1 MGRKKIRLKEYFA
14 DVETVKGHNGYFC
27 SVGEALTVV
36 ILGTLCGLK
45 NVCQIDQWS
54 ENEKVRS
61 FLNRC
66 FGIVRIPCYYWMLCL
81 LKLIEPTSLN
91 RCLTRWAQSLMP
103 AGMEVKTL
111 TFDGK
116 TVRST
121 GKMNAYPSPLHI
133 VSAHLA
139 ELGITIAGQKV
150 DGKSNEIPAVRE
162 LIGLLDVTGC
172 IIVADAM
179 HCQKETAALIA
190 EKNADYLLNAKDN
203 QPALKENI
211 EEYVQDDTL
220 RKNMDTFRTREKNGG
235 RIEVRIGFVTHDID
249 WFYGKDGWK
258 NLSCIGAINRQF
270 TCKGKTADERH
281 YYISSRKLTAEEL
294 LKHARLEWSVES
306 MITILRRKTYQ
317 TEALRFLR
325 CNFFSTAFGGKRI
338 VLYLFYQQKN
348 TFSAEGHV
356 LRASTRFR
364 TYGSA
369 QAGAPFL
376 ALRSPYELRGGQ
388 DGSRYRG
395 S

>member
-1 MGRKKIRLKEYFA
+1 MGREKLRIQEYFTE
-14 DVETVKGHNGYFC
+14 VETVKEHNGYFC

-45 NVCQIDQWS
+45 NVCQISQWS

-61 FLNRC
+61 FLTTH
-66 FGIVRIPCYYWMLCL
+66 FGIARIPCYYWMLCL
-81 LKLIEPTSLN
+81 LKLIEPKSLN
-91 RCLTRWAQSLMP
+91 KCLMKWAQSLMP
-103 AGMEVKTL
+103 AGKEVKTL

-133 VSAHLA
+133 VSGHLA

-220 RKNMDTFRTREKNGG
+220 RKKHGHFQDEGEKRWQDRGPQ
-235 RIEVRIGFVTHDID
+235 RVR
-249 WFYGKDGWK
+249 
-258 NLSCIGAINRQF
+258 N
-270 TCKGKTADERH
+270 
-281 YYISSRKLTAEEL
+281 
-294 LKHARLEWSVES
+294 
-306 MITILRRKTYQ
+306 
-317 TEALRFLR
+317 
-325 CNFFSTAFGGKRI
+325 
-338 VLYLFYQQKN
+338 
-348 TFSAEGHV
+348 
-356 LRASTRFR
+356 
-364 TYGSA
+364 
-369 QAGAPFL
+369 P
-376 ALRSPYELRGGQ
+376 
-388 DGSRYRG
+388 
-395 S
+395 